1 MSSYL
6 PPMQEGSIPRELAGT
21 ALDGAVRALFGL
33 SWGRARELVRR
44 GKVSVDGQTVT
55 DPLSR
60 VRSGAVVVVDPAAQ
74 RPRTNELPR
83 ENLVHVDPHVV
94 VVEKPAGVDT
104 VAFDPEGMGA
114 SVATRARPG
123 EEAALD
129 ERVRAALTRRER
141 GRNAGRNPGH
151 HVARGVPAALGVVH
165 RLDRETSGLLVFTRT
180 WAAKKALMQEFRLH
194 TVHRRYLAIVHG
206 AMKSATFRTHF
217 VPDRGDGLR
226 GSVEH
231 RHGRKHAIGSEK
243 TQLAVTHV
251 EVVERLPG
259 TSASAPCT
267 LVACVLETGRTHQIR
282 IHLSEAGH
290 PVVGDRVYTRDH
302 LRDGGIVVAA
312 PRLMLHAAELGFV
325 HPATQHDVRWRSE
338 LPDDMRAV
346 LERLRK

>member
-1 MSSYL
+1 
-6 PPMQEGSIPRELAGT
+6 MQEGSIPQELSGT

-83 ENLVHVDPHVV
+83 EGLVHVDPHVV

-104 VAFDPEGMGA
+104 VAFDPDGMGA

-123 EEAALD
+123 EAAALD
-129 ERVRAALTRRER
+129 ERVRAALTRREHR
-141 GRNAGRNPGH
+141 
-151 HVARGVPAALGVVH
+151 RGVPATLGVVH
-165 RLDRETSGLLVFTRT
+165 RLDKETSGLLVFTRT

-206 AMKSATFRTHF
+206 AMKGATFRTHF
-217 VPDRGDGLR
+217 IPDRGDGLR

-251 EVVERLPG
+251 EVIERLPG
-259 TSASAPCT
+259 TSASTPCT

-290 PVVGDRVYTRDH
+290 PVVGDRVYTRDY

-325 HPATQHDVRWRSE
+325 HPATQNDVRWHSE
-338 LPDDMRAV
+338 LPDDMQAV
-346 LERLRK
+346 LKRLRK